1 MPIIQCETI
10 GCKRTAIDDI
20 DRPVIAL
27 GASRVDG
34 VWELEMHQHRKAQL
48 IYTLQG
54 IISCELEQG
63 VWVVPP
69 QCAVWIPGG
78 LMHSARGTGV
88 NQCYCLFVE
97 PEAGRN
103 LPTTCCTLSVSPL
116 LRELLLHA
124 AHFPLLYDEHGAEG
138 NVINTLLDQLSVAH
152 VEDLYLPLP
161 RDNRLRQLT
170 DGMLQDPADKST
182 LAEWA
187 GRIGM
192 SERSLS
198 RTFAHQVGISV
209 HRWRKQLHVILAL
222 QKLSKGTSV
231 QAVALDLGYESAS
244 SFVTMFRKAQ
254 GKPPARYLSD
264 CANCQES
271 PMQGGF
277 SLSESMG

>member
-1 MPIIQCETI
+1 MPIIQCHP
-10 GCKRTAIDDI
+10 GDCNRVSIDEI
-20 DRPVIAL
+20 DRPVIAV
-27 GASRVDG
+27 GAARANG
-34 VWELEMHQHRKAQL
+34 AWEMAMHRHRKSQL
-48 IYTLQG
+48 IYTLEG

-69 QCAVWIPGG
+69 QCAVWIPSG

-88 NQCYCLFVE
+88 NQCYSLFVE
-97 PEAGRN
+97 PDAN
-103 LPTTCCTLSVSPL
+103 LALPTTCCTLSVSPL

-124 AHFPLLYDEHGAEG
+124 AHFPLLYDEQGPEG
-138 NVINTLLDQLSVAH
+138 KMINVLLDQLAVAQ
-152 VEDLYLPLP
+152 VENLYLPLP
-161 RDNRLRQLT
+161 RDNRLRQVT
-170 DGMLQDPADKST
+170 DGMLLHPSDKST

-198 RTFAHQVGISV
+198 RTFVSQVGVSV

-222 QKLSKGTSV
+222 QKLSEGHSV
-231 QAVALDLGYESAS
+231 QTVAFDLGYESAS

-264 CANCQES
+264 CVNS
-271 PMQGGF
+271 PEMTIRGF
-277 SLSESMG
+277 SLTESLAS

>member
-1 MPIIQCETI
+1 MPIIQCHP
-10 GCKRTAIDDI
+10 GDCNRVAIDDI
-20 DRPVIAL
+20 ERPVIAV
-27 GASRVDG
+27 GASRTNG
-34 VWELEMHQHRKAQL
+34 SWEKAMHCHRKAQL
-48 IYTLQG
+48 IYTLEG

-69 QCAVWIPGG
+69 QCAVWIPSG

-88 NQCYCLFVE
+88 NQCYSLFVE
-97 PEAGRN
+97 PDAN
-103 LPTTCCTLSVSPL
+103 LSLPTSCCTLSVTPL

-124 AHFPLLYDEHGAEG
+124 AHFPLLYDEQGPEG
-138 NVINTLLDQLSVAH
+138 KIINVLLDQLTVAE

-198 RTFAHQVGISV
+198 RTFVNQVGVSV

-222 QKLSKGTSV
+222 QKLSGGASV
-231 QAVALDLGYESAS
+231 QTVALDLGYESAS

-264 CANCQES
+264 SANS
-271 PMQGGF
+271 PDLPIRGF
-277 SLSESMG
+277 SLSENMA

>member
-1 MPIIQCETI
+1 MPIIQCHP
-10 GCKRTAIDDI
+10 GDCNKVSIDSI
-20 DRPVIAL
+20 DRPIIAVA
-27 GASRVDG
+27 ASRANG
-34 VWELEMHQHRKAQL
+34 AWELAMHSHRKAQL
-48 IYTLQG
+48 IYTLEG

-88 NQCYCLFVE
+88 NQCYSLFVE
-97 PEAGRN
+97 PDAN
-103 LPTTCCTLSVSPL
+103 LSLPTTCCTLSVSPL

-124 AHFPLLYDEHGAEG
+124 AHFPLLYDEQGPEG
-138 NVINTLLDQLSVAH
+138 KVVNVLLDQLSVAR

-182 LAEWA
+182 LSEWA
-187 GRIGM
+187 ARIGM

-198 RTFAHQVGISV
+198 RTFSNQVGVSV

-222 QKLSKGTSV
+222 QKLSEGTSV
-231 QAVALDLGYESAS
+231 QTVALDLGYESAS

-264 CANCQES
+264 CANS
-271 PMQGGF
+271 PELPIQGF
-277 SLSESMG
+277 SLTENVA

>member
-1 MPIIQCETI
+1 MPIIQCGTND
-10 GCKRTAIDDI
+10 CDRVAIDDI
-20 DRPVIAL
+20 DRPVVAL
-27 GASRVDG
+27 GASRANG
-34 VWELEMHQHRKAQL
+34 AWEKAMHRHRKAQL
-48 IYTLQG
+48 IYTLEG

-69 QCAVWIPGG
+69 QCAILIPSEV
-78 LMHSARGTGV
+78 MHSARGKGV
-88 NQCYCLFVE
+88 NQCYSLYVE
-97 PEAGRN
+97 PDAN
-103 LPTTCCTLSVSPL
+103 LYLPTKCCKLSVTPL

-124 AHFPLLYDEHGAEG
+124 AHFPLLYDQQGPEG
-138 NVINTLLDQLSVAH
+138 KMIDVLLDQLAVAK

-192 SERSLS
+192 SERSLT
-198 RTFAHQVGISV
+198 RTFTSQVGVSV

-222 QKLSKGTSV
+222 QKLSEGASV
-231 QAVALDLGYESAS
+231 QTVALDLGYESAS

-264 CANCQES
+264 CANS
-271 PMQGGF
+271 PQMPIRGF
-277 SLSESMG
+277 SLTENLA